1 MLEGVSNW
9 EYSWWL
15 YLRGGNVEGK
25 KLVKKYEKSRGKE
38 IGQEIWEI
46 MVLINKGKCIFYGE
60 NYVVIF
66 NKFMFCVVSLS
77 IMSW

>member
-1 MLEGVSNW
+1 MVVRVHQLVDHVGGRFELGVFVVALF
-9 EYSWWL
+9 E
-15 YLRGGNVEGK
+15 RGK
-25 KLVKKYEKSRGKE
+25 CRGKE